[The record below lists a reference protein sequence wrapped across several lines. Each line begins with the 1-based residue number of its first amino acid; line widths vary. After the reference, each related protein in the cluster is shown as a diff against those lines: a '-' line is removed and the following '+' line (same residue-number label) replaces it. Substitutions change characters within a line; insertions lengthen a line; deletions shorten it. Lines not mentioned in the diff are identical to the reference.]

1 MSSPP
6 LIHTTPASTSLPSH
20 PKKWHASLTL
30 DTLLSVLY
38 RTLLNPGLS
47 WLLVLS
53 LRAQVTPTTDP
64 VFIGSVAY
72 AVLLTALFVLKIVNQ
87 RVAHGVPRAVDFAS
101 EVIVVTGG
109 ASGLGLAIAQMYAM
123 RGASVAVLDV
133 AVLDDERYEEVFGA
147 QGVGEGVKYYR
158 CDVGDRKAVE
168 DTRGMIEDELGTPT
182 ILINCAAARING
194 KPLLSLNA
202 DAFEKTIRT
211 NLLAG
216 FHVYQI
222 FLPGMLSAEN
232 GGTIVTV
239 SSVLGQLCP
248 TGLSDYAA
256 SKAGL
261 SALHRTVEAE
271 IRAAG
276 QEDQVKML
284 LVETGQIATPL
295 FDWVDTPNS
304 FFAPVLEPVQVAR
317 EIVATVDGGRGGV
330 LRLPA
335 YAKLANWF
343 VVLPAA
349 VQRIARFV
357 SGMDD
362 AVAKGASS
370 QGQATAASERAP
382 GGAVY
387 KKRA

>member
-1 MSSPP
+1 MSSPS
-6 LIHTTPASTSLPSH
+6 LIHTTPATTPSSSQ
-20 PKKWHASLTL
+20 PKQWHASLTL
-30 DTLLSVLY
+30 DTLLSVLH

-53 LRAQVTPTTDP
+53 LRAQVTPTNDP

-87 RVAHGVPRAVDFAS
+87 RVAHGNPRAVDFAS
-101 EVIVVTGG
+101 EVVVVTGG

-133 AVLDDERYEEVFGA
+133 AVLDDEQYEEVFGG

-158 CDVGDRKAVE
+158 CDVGDRKVVE
-168 DTRGMIEDELGTPT
+168 DTRGMIEEELGTPT

-194 KPLLSLNA
+194 HPLLSLNA

-216 FHVYQI
+216 FHAYQI
-222 FLPGMLSAEN
+222 FLPGMLSTEN

-248 TGLSDYAA
+248 TGLSDYSA

-271 IRAAG
+271 IRASG
-276 QEDQVKML
+276 QEDQIKML

-317 EIVATVDGGRGGV
+317 EIVAAVDGGRGGV

-370 QGQATAASERAP
+370 QGQAAAASERAP
-382 GGAVY
+382 GGAVD